1 MGVSVERISVVIV
14 VIGHKTKFST
24 QKKFV
29 CPRGTKTGDRRQ
41 RRVEKRGKGEEKRYL
56 PRGTKNC
63 LWIERGQSG
72 PQANGSL

>member
-1 MGVSVERISVVIV
+1 MGVSVESLSM

-24 QKKFV
+24 QRRFV

-41 RRVEKRGKGEEKRYL
+41 RRVEKRGRERRKRYL
-56 PRGTKNC
+56 PQGTKDC

-72 PQANGSL
+72 PQANGGL